1 MLQERKEQR
10 NYLGK
15 VNVEDSVKNTREFS
29 QINLT
34 VKLLFIISLKRL
46 SKLKS
51 ISGFLIYYTEEN
63 PYLTIIFVGVMRDIF
78 KLAVF

>member
-15 VNVEDSVKNTREFS
+15 VNVEDSVKNTREFR

-51 ISGFLIYYTEEN
+51 ISGFLIYHTEEN